1 MYTWLSFVNIKN
13 ISIKYIHLTNP
24 ILYCILEY
32 INRIQTIQTFILRL
46 LLIYYKIKER
56 IKGYGKRGDAV

>member
-1 MYTWLSFVNIKN
+1 MYTWLSFINIKN

-24 ILYCILEY
+24 ILYSILEY

-56 IKGYGKRGDAV
+56 IKVYDKRGDAV